1 MRHSQAFIART
12 RLNGASRCAGEFCQT
27 VARSPGWLVRL
38 VGWAVDIFLRA
49 FAATA
54 TASQIEA
61 ERLRARLAETKAEA
75 KAAGDQL
82 VMVLKENAA
91 LAQEREGQKAAQI
104 ELQALRE
111 TLGSCTINRPFSN
124 MHD

>member
-1 MRHSQAFIART
+1 MSNSRSLAR
-12 RLNGASRCAGEFCQT
+12 L
-27 VARSPGWLVRL
+27 ARSIGWV
-38 VGWAVDIFLRA
+38 VDIFLRA

-75 KAAGDQL
+75 KTAGDQL

-104 ELQALRE
+104 ELTALRE
-111 TLGSCTINRPFSN
+111 TLGSCTINRPFST